1 MLARVQLTL
10 AVALALAALG
20 LAAVLVFGPDGKIR
34 PVSDEG
40 LSVGPFGYV
49 GALAPPGIRP
59 RDFTL
64 PDENGKLVS
73 LADDRGKVVVITFMY
88 STCLDSCPRTAST
101 IKLALDDLG
110 KTADDVPV
118 LAVSVDPRGD
128 TRTSVRSFLLKQSL
142 YDRMTYL
149 RGTRAQLAPV
159 WDEYNV
165 QQQGPGT
172 KQSDS
177 HTVNL
182 LLIGRD
188 GRQRVS
194 LPVDSITPEA
204 LAHDLR
210 KLIAE
215 KS

>member
-10 AVALALAALG
+10 AAALALVALG
-20 LAAVLVFGPDGKIR
+20 LGAILLFGPDGEIR
-34 PVSDEG
+34 ASEGQG
-40 LSVGPFGYV
+40 LSVGPYGWV
-49 GALAPPGIRP
+49 GSLAPPDIRR

-64 PDENGKLVS
+64 PDENGRPFA
-73 LADDRGKVVVITFMY
+73 LASARGKVTVLTWMY
-88 STCLDSCPRTAST
+88 STCLDSCQATAST

-118 LAVSVDPRGD
+118 IAVSVDPVGD
-128 TRTSVRSFLLKQSL
+128 TRTNVRSFLLKQTL
-142 YDRMTYL
+142 FGRMTYL

-159 WDEYNV
+159 WDAYKV

-172 KQSDS
+172 KLSDS
-177 HTVNL
+177 HTVSV

-188 GRQRVS
+188 GKQRLS

-210 KLIAE
+210 KLIGE